1 MSDQDCFY
9 QVLGLSSQLME
20 AVEADE
26 WERVSELQQRWMHD
40 MRQCVE
46 RLMDAGSGEE
56 VEMQLARLLE
66 DVAQKTARLE
76 QVIETLRQQQQQDLR
91 QLQQTAAYLQQP

>member
-9 QVLGLSSQLME
+9 QVLGLSSRLME

-26 WERVSELQQRWMHD
+26 WSRVNELQQRWMHD

-46 RLMDAGSGEE
+46 KLMDAGLGEE
-56 VEMQLARLLE
+56 VEMQLNRLLE
-66 DVAQKTARLE
+66 DVAEKTARLE
-76 QVIETLRQQQQQDLR
+76 QAIEALRQQQQSDLR
-91 QLQQTAAYLQQP
+91 QLQQAATYLQQS

>member
-46 RLMDAGSGEE
+46 KLMDAGPGEE

-66 DVAQKTARLE
+66 DVVQKTARLE
-76 QVIETLRQQQQQDLR
+76 QAIEALRQQQQQDLR